1 MKNVSKVCLFLV
13 LMLVSACTVNPG
25 SSSQF
30 DARQISSLMNA
41 SVNRSNSFSGLV
53 VAQQTKEI
61 QKDQNKVVK
70 EVFVKEG
77 DEVKEDTVLFNYDT
91 DAMSLEVQKAQLEIE
106 RMNNENIN
114 SQNQITNLVNERAK
128 APASQQLS
136 YTIEI
141 QTLEASINETN
152 YNIGAKQV
160 ELNRLNESLSNA
172 NVVAG
177 LEGIVQSIASDGTDP
192 YANPSNAFITILQT
206 GNFRVKGNVNEL
218 NLHQINQGQQVFIRS
233 RIDESKVYPGMIE
246 SIEMNS
252 PVQGDNQGYVSS
264 EMDQSSRYPFY
275 VSLENSDELFLG
287 QHVYIE
293 LDQGQTQ
300 EREGVWIFSQYINF
314 DEEGNI
320 FVYKAENGVAK
331 KQPVELGEM
340 SDATGELQIISG
352 LELDDYIILP
362 HEELEENMKVNVI
375 SEDN

>member
-25 SSSQF
+25 SASQF

-77 DEVKEDTVLFNYDT
+77 DEVKEDTILFNYDT

-340 SDATGELQIISG
+340 SDVTGELQIISG

>member
-13 LMLVSACTVNPG
+13 LMLASACTVKPG
-25 SSSQF
+25 SASQF

-177 LEGIVQSIASDGTDP
+177 LEGIVQSIASEGTDP

>member
-1 MKNVSKVCLFLV
+1 MKIISKVGLW
-13 LMLVSACTVNPG
+13 LMCGLLSACTVSPG
-25 SSSQF
+25 SASQF
-30 DARQISSLMNA
+30 DARQISTLMNE
-41 SVNRSNSFSGLV
+41 SVNRLNSFSGLV

-70 EVFVKEG
+70 EIFVSEG

-91 DAMSLEVQKAQLEIE
+91 DAMKIEVQKAQLEIE

-114 SQNQITNLVNERAK
+114 AQNQITNLVNERAA

-160 ELNRLNESLSNA
+160 ELNRLNESLANA
-172 NVVAG
+172 TVVAG
-177 LEGIVQSIASDGTDP
+177 LEGIVQSIAVEGADP
-192 YANPSNAFITILQT
+192 YSNPSTAFITILQT
-206 GNFRVKGNVNEL
+206 GNFRVKGNVNEM
-218 NLHQINQGQQVFIRS
+218 NLHQISQGQPVFVRS
-233 RIDESKVYPGMIE
+233 RIDDSKVWPGVIE

-252 PVQGDNQGYVSS
+252 PQQGDNQGFVTS

-275 VSLENSDELFLG
+275 VSLDNTDELFLG

-293 LDQGQTQ
+293 LDQGQSHQ
-300 EREGVWIFSQYINF
+300 REGVWIFSQYINY
-314 DEEGNI
+314 DEEGNV
-320 FVYKAENGVAK
+320 FVFKSDNGLAK

-340 SDATGELQIISG
+340 NEATGEFQVLSG

-362 HEELEENMKVNVI
+362 HEELQENTKVNVI
-375 SEDN
+375 SEDD

>member
-25 SSSQF
+25 SASQF

>member
-1 MKNVSKVCLFLV
+1 MKNVSKVCLLLV
-13 LMLVSACTVNPG
+13 LMLISACTVNPG
-25 SSSQF
+25 SASQF

>member
-25 SSSQF
+25 SASQF

-340 SDATGELQIISG
+340 SDVTGELQIISG